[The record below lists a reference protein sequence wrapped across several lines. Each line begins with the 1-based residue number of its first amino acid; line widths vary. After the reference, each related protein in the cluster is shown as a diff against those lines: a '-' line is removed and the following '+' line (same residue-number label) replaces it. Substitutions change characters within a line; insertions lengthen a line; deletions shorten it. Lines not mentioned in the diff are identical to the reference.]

1 MSLEKVPGL
10 LTFLLHVVC
19 FMLAADKDIVEIF
32 SDGACSGNPGPGG
45 YGTLLR
51 WREHVRELSGF
62 EPSTT
67 NNRMELLG
75 AITGLES
82 LKKPCRV
89 RMVSDSR
96 YLVQGMTEWLAGW
109 KAHNWR
115 NSRKEEVLNR
125 DLWERLDEL
134 CQLHTV
140 EWHWVRGH
148 AGHPEN
154 ERCDQLAREAIR
166 QGIA

>member
-1 MSLEKVPGL
+1 
-10 LTFLLHVVC
+10 
-19 FMLAADKDIVEIF
+19 
-32 SDGACSGNPGPGG
+32 
-45 YGTLLR
+45 
-51 WREHVRELSGF
+51 
-62 EPSTT
+62 
-67 NNRMELLG
+67 
-75 AITGLES
+75 
-82 LKKPCRV
+82 
-89 RMVSDSR
+89 
-96 YLVQGMTEWLAGW
+96 GW

-134 CQLHTV
+134 CQRHTV